1 MTKLQVEPDQARSS
15 STLRQFARREASGW
29 QLWLLSG
36 NPKLTRVS
44 AQGIATDSCE
54 QWRH

>member
-15 STLRQFARREASGW
+15 SALGQFARREASDW

-36 NPKLTRVS
+36 NPKLTRALGS
-44 AQGIATDSCE
+44 
-54 QWRH
+54 RHRDGFL

>member
-15 STLRQFARREASGW
+15 SALGQFARREASGW